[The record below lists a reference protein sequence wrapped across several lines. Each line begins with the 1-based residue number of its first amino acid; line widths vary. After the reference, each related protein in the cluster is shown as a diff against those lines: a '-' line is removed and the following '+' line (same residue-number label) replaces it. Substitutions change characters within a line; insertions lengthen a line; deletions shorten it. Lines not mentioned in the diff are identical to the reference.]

1 MQIDLR
7 FLPVWNRSTLIQKGS
22 TQTAAIDYSFPELL
36 TAEADGNRVVPAE
49 VVEASLA
56 GGRRD
61 GAFWTTSVNVRQQVP
76 SAAPTDILDMIE
88 KLSQRFGINAK
99 LIEEVVR
106 AESNFNP
113 HATSRAGAKGLMQLM
128 DGTARML
135 NVTNSYDPEQNLTGG
150 IRYLKSLLDS
160 FHGNIKVALA
170 AYNAGPNRVKRLGIL
185 TDEDFDQKQH
195 LLPRETQRYVQKI
208 YNRLYL

>member
-170 AYNAGPNRVKRLGIL
+170 AYNAGPNRVKRLGIM
-185 TDEDFDQKQH
+185 TDEDFDLKQH